1 MQRDVQPVPQRL
13 HRRLVVVVRGE
24 VAREERPESVHG
36 EGVVSRALDDLR
48 LGLPVFFVPIYR
60 YFEYFVY
67 RYVIFSYKASLKR
80 VSAIG

>member
-48 LGLPVFFVPIYR
+48 LGLPVCTTIT
-60 YFEYFVY
+60 VY
-67 RYVIFSYKASLKR
+67 QYLKYHYTG
-80 VSAIG
+80 A